1 MDFNIMFREFERT
14 HDISNFYKKY
24 AEGNSSTR
32 FLLVRSLDNKNLD
45 DLYFKTSGEHFEKAS
60 NEEKY
65 TKVYNSDLSNQDIL
79 NYIKEKRQEII
90 DKRTQENE
98 GLDLLVQEFGAV
110 SCGLRNDKVDDIIKG
125 FVRDKTIKEYSVF
138 REKLDN
144 DIIKRI
150 QNYVEWS
157 FYNQITNDLIEM
169 FFIQHPKI
177 IPTLRKIHD
186 IDFFIEINGKII
198 PFDLKITH
206 ISDSFF
212 DLYSQGI
219 EENNDVDNYK
229 VSGGHK
235 SEIEIIKD
243 FYKTLKKNYNLP
255 CYGSLSKTE
264 ILEILEGYK
273 TAPEVQNFLDDIYA
287 NRRHSVSAI
296 SRELRKLEWWNYK
309 YQGERLFCNNNR
321 LFVFLAYID
330 SFEDGRPLKGK
341 LNEIGNAIHEMLDS
355 LEEHEIHTIN
365 YIYEK
370 EQDLN
375 GEYSTLCLSTLITG
389 NKS

>member
-1 MDFNIMFREFERT
+1 MDMDFNTMFREFERT
-14 HDISNFYKKY
+14 HDISNFYRKY
-24 AEGNSSTR
+24 AEENSSTR

-45 DLYFKTSGEHFEKAS
+45 DLYFKASGEHFEKAS

-65 TKVYNSDLSNQDIL
+65 TKVYDSDLSNQDIL
-79 NYIKEKRQEII
+79 DYIKEKRQEII

-98 GLDLLVQEFGAV
+98 GLDLLVQEFGSV

-125 FVRDKTIKEYSVF
+125 FVRDKTIKEYAVF

-186 IDFFIEINGKII
+186 IDFFIEINDKII

-212 DLYSQGI
+212 DLY
-219 EENNDVDNYK
+219 
-229 VSGGHK
+229 
-235 SEIEIIKD
+235 
-243 FYKTLKKNYNLP
+243 
-255 CYGSLSKTE
+255 
-264 ILEILEGYK
+264 
-273 TAPEVQNFLDDIYA
+273 
-287 NRRHSVSAI
+287 
-296 SRELRKLEWWNYK
+296 
-309 YQGERLFCNNNR
+309 
-321 LFVFLAYID
+321 
-330 SFEDGRPLKGK
+330 
-341 LNEIGNAIHEMLDS
+341 
-355 LEEHEIHTIN
+355 
-365 YIYEK
+365 
-370 EQDLN
+370 
-375 GEYSTLCLSTLITG
+375 
-389 NKS
+389 